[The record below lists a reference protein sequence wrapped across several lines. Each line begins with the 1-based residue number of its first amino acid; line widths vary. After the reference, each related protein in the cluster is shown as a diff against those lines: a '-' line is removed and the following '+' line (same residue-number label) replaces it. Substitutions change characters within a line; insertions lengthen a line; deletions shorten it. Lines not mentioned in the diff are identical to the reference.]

1 MYAVIKTGGKQ
12 YRVTEGDVV
21 NIEKLVGEPGSK
33 IELSEV
39 LAVGEGEGIKIGTPL
54 VEGARVVAEILAQ
67 DKGKKVIIYK
77 KKRRKGYDKRQG
89 HRQFFTSI
97 KIQEIKA

>member
-12 YRVTEGDVV
+12 YRVAEGDVV
-21 NIEKLVGEPGSK
+21 NIEKLAGEPGAK

-39 LAVGEGEGIKIGTPL
+39 LAVGEGEGIKIGTPT
-54 VEGARVVAEILAQ
+54 VEGARVVAEILKQ

-89 HRQFFTSI
+89 HRQLFTSI

>member
-33 IELSEV
+33 VELTEV
-39 LAVGEGEGIKIGTPL
+39 LGVGEGEGIKIGTPT
-54 VEGARVVAEILAQ
+54 VAGARVMAEILAQ

-97 KIQEIKA
+97 KIQEIKG